1 MSTALARPG
10 TRADLRSGIRGG
22 LNTAVVRT
30 EIRLFR
36 REPGAIFWILLFP
49 TLLLAILGSIPSFRQ
64 PDPSFGGLRPIDAY
78 VPVAVLLGLIVGC
91 LQSMPQSLTGY
102 RERGILR
109 RMSTTPVRPAALLSA
124 QMLVFG
130 GAALVSALLALTVGR
145 LVFDVTLPR
154 QAAWAT
160 SSRWSSP
167 SWPPSRSARW
177 SPPSPARRRSRARS
191 GPRCSSR

>member
-109 RMSTTPVRPAALLSA
+109 RMSTTPYGPPRCCPRRCWCSAA
-124 QMLVFG
+124 
-130 GAALVSALLALTVGR
+130 R
-145 LVFDVTLPR
+145 H
-154 QAAWAT
+154 
-160 SSRWSSP
+160 SSP
-167 SWPPSRSARW
+167 PCSRS
-177 SPPSPARRRSRARS
+177 PSAA
-191 GPRCSSR
+191 SSST